1 MILIVDDFTDG
12 AEVLCRLLGRR
23 GYPCELAASGIEGL
37 VKIRAHPPEQPL
49 LVVLDEMMPGMGG
62 VDVLRQIRSDPAISH
77 TTVILYTAAFDEAKR
92 NTAITLGVAA
102 WLLKG
107 GTQGMGVDQVL
118 DTITSWYE
126 RAGGVRAVADTSS
139 EQNTNS

>member
-1 MILIVDDFTDG
+1 MILVVDDFKDG
-12 AEVLCRLLGRR
+12 AEALCRLLSRR
-23 GYPCELAASGIEGL
+23 GYPCEWAASGREGL
-37 VKIRAHPPEQPL
+37 IRIRSHPPEQPL
-49 LVVLDEMMPGMGG
+49 LVVLDEMMPEMAG
-62 VDVLRQIRSDPAISH
+62 VEVLRQIRGDARISH
-77 TTVILYTAAFDEAKR
+77 TTVIVYTAAFDEAKR

-126 RAGGVRAVADTSS
+126 RVGGARAVSS
-139 EQNTNS
+139 TPSTAS